1 MSSIETIFEAHR
13 ESLASF
19 IAKRIGSPAST
30 DDIMQDLYIKL
41 QTIDSATIK
50 YPKAYLFRMANNLI
64 IDEQRKQNRYVS
76 EEEAPQPESQQGPEQ
91 IIQHRQKLEVIKDAL
106 QELPEKTRDV
116 FYLQK
121 LGDIDKNQVARQLDI
136 SVNMV
141 EKHLRKA
148 LSFCQ
153 SKLKKYEDALLKSE
167 QSTSKYNISRKQAP
181 K

>member
-1 MSSIETIFEAHR
+1 MSSIEAIFEEHR

-19 IAKRIGSPAST
+19 IGKRIGSTANT

-41 QTIDSATIK
+41 QSLDCSSIRH
-50 YPKAYLFRMANNLI
+50 PKAYLFRMANNLV
-64 IDEQRKQNRYVS
+64 IDEQRKQSRYVP
-76 EEEAPQPESQQGPEQ
+76 EDEAPPPDAEQGPEQ
-91 IIQHRQKLEVIKDAL
+91 IIQHRQRLAVIEDAL

-116 FYLQK
+116 FYLQR
-121 LGDIDKNQVARQLDI
+121 LGDIDKNQVATQLDI

-148 LSFCQ
+148 LAFCQ
-153 SKLKKYEDALLKSE
+153 IKLKKYEEALLKPE
-167 QSTSKYNISRKQAP
+167 QSPSKYNISRKQAP